1 MDIGIPKERTA
12 SEFRVGLPPVGV
24 RLLAEL
30 GHACYVET
38 GAGVGSGFSDD
49 EYRAAGAT
57 IVFSG
62 EEAYGRADLVLKVV
76 RPTPGEIDWLREG
89 QAIMGLLHLGAAHP
103 SELLRLADRR
113 ITAIAFERIQDPA
126 GTFPVLRPLSQ
137 IGGRMAAQVAA
148 HLLQNDAG
156 SMGVL
161 LGGIPG
167 VPPAQTVIIGAGTV
181 GRNAALTFLGLGAQ
195 VTLMDVN
202 LARLQKLED
211 WLPNRVET
219 VLSSPQTIED
229 VCRTADVIVGA
240 VRQPGHRAPMVL
252 RRSTI
257 KALRPGTVLIDLSI
271 DEGGCAET
279 SRPTTHTQPTFVEEG
294 VVHCCI
300 PNLPGAVARTSTHAF
315 HNAAWPYI
323 QRVVEL
329 GIQQALDSRPELGSA
344 VVVRHGKVVDESR
357 AQALS
362 LAGHTS

>member
-1 MDIGIPKERTA
+1 MDIGIPKERTS

-24 RLLAEL
+24 RLLTEL
-30 GHACYVET
+30 GHTCYVET
-38 GAGVGSGFSDD
+38 HAGVGSGFTDD
-49 EYRAAGAT
+49 EYQSAGAT

-76 RPTPGEIDWLREG
+76 RPSPGEIDWLREG
-89 QAIMGLLHLGAAHP
+89 QTIMGLLHLGAAHP

-113 ITAIAFERIQDPA
+113 ITAIAFERIQESG

-137 IGGRMAAQVAA
+137 IGGRMAAQLAA
-148 HLLQNDAG
+148 HLLQNDSG
-156 SMGVL
+156 SRGVL

-181 GRNAALTFLGLGAQ
+181 GRNAAITLLGLGAR
-195 VTLMDVN
+195 VTLMDVD

-211 WLPNRVET
+211 WLPGRAET
-219 VLSSPQTIED
+219 VLSTPLAIEET
-229 VCRTADVIVGA
+229 CRSADVIVGA
-240 VRQPGHRAPMVL
+240 VRRPGERAPIVL

-257 KALRPGTVLIDLSI
+257 KSLRPGTVFIDLSI

-300 PNLPGAVARTSTHAF
+300 PNLPGAVAQTSTHAF

-323 QRVVEL
+323 KQVVDGGVEVSL
-329 GIQQALDSRPELGSA
+329 EADPALKAAL
-344 VVVRHGKVVDESR
+344 VIHNGKVVDEHR
-357 AQALS
+357 ANNMS
-362 LAGHTS
+362 LAGQMS

>member
-24 RLLAEL
+24 RLLTEL

-38 GAGVGSGFSDD
+38 GAGIGSGFSDD
-49 EYRAAGAT
+49 EYRGAGAT

-76 RPTPGEIDWLREG
+76 RPTTSELDWLRDG
-89 QAIMGLLHLGAAHP
+89 QTIMGLLHLGAAHP
-103 SELLRLADRR
+103 SELLQLADRR
-113 ITAIAFERIQDPA
+113 ITAVAFERIQDA
-126 GTFPVLRPLSQ
+126 QGLFPVLRPLSQ
-137 IGGRMAAQVAA
+137 IGGRMAAQLAA

-156 SMGVL
+156 SRGVL

-195 VTLMDVN
+195 VTLMDIN
-202 LARLQKLED
+202 LVRLQKLED

-219 VLSSPQTIED
+219 VLSSPQMIED

-240 VRQPGHRAPMVL
+240 VRHPGRRAPIVL
-252 RRSTI
+252 PRSTI

-279 SRPTTHTQPTFVEEG
+279 SRPTTHTLPTYVEEG

-300 PNLPGAVARTSTHAF
+300 PNLPGAVARTATHAF

-323 QRVVEL
+323 QQVVEL
-329 GIQQALDSRPELGSA
+329 GPEAALGSVPELRSA
-344 VVVRHGKVVDESR
+344 VVVDKGRVVDEER
-357 AQALS
+357 AKKLS
-362 LAGHTS
+362 LAGHPA

>member
-1 MDIGIPKERTA
+1 MDIGIPRERTA

-24 RLLAEL
+24 RLLTEL

-38 GAGVGSGFSDD
+38 GAGIGAGFSDD
-49 EYRAAGAT
+49 EYRSAGAT

-76 RPTPGEIDWLREG
+76 RPGPGEVGWLREG

-113 ITAIAFERIQDPA
+113 ITAIAFERIQDPP

-137 IGGRMAAQVAA
+137 IGGRMAAQLAA
-148 HLLQNDAG
+148 HLLQNDMG
-156 SMGVL
+156 SRGVL

-167 VPPAQTVIIGAGTV
+167 VPPAKIVIIGAGTV

-195 VTLMDVN
+195 VTLMDTK
-202 LARLQKLED
+202 LERLQKLED

-219 VLSSPQTIED
+219 VLSTAQAIED
-229 VCRTADVIVGA
+229 ICVTADVIVGA
-240 VRQPGHRAPMVL
+240 VRQPGHKAPTVL
-252 RRSTI
+252 SRETI
-257 KALRPGTVLIDLSI
+257 KALRPGTVFVDLSI

-279 SRPTTHTQPTFVEEG
+279 SRPTTHTQPTYIEDG

-323 QRVVEL
+323 KRVVEQ
-329 GIQQALDSRPELGSA
+329 GVSVSLDAGSELESA
-344 VVVRHGKVVDESR
+344 VVIRDGQVVDESR
-357 AQALS
+357 AKKMS
-362 LAGHTS
+362 LVGNTP

>member
-1 MDIGIPKERTA
+1 MDIGIPKERTP

-24 RLLAEL
+24 RLLTEL

-49 EYRAAGAT
+49 EYRSAGAT

-76 RPTPGEIDWLREG
+76 RPTVDEIDWLREG
-89 QAIMGLLHLGAAHP
+89 QTIMGLLHLGAAHP

-113 ITAIAFERIQDPA
+113 ITAIAFERIQDPE

-137 IGGRMAAQVAA
+137 IGGRMAAQLAA

-156 SMGVL
+156 SRGVL

-195 VTLMDVN
+195 VTLMDVD

-219 VLSSPQTIED
+219 VLSSPQAIED
-229 VCRTADVIVGA
+229 VCRTADVVVGA
-240 VRQPGHRAPMVL
+240 VRLPGRKAPTVL
-252 RRSTI
+252 RRPTI
-257 KALRPGTVLIDLSI
+257 KALKPGTVLIDLSI

-279 SRPTTHTQPTFVEEG
+279 SRPTTHTQPTYVEEG

-300 PNLPGAVARTSTHAF
+300 PNLPGAVARTATHAF

-323 QRVVEL
+323 ERVVNQ
-329 GIQQALDSRPELGSA
+329 GIEAALESGPELRSA
-344 VVVRHGKVVDESR
+344 VMIHAGQVIDENR
-357 AQALS
+357 AKKMS
-362 LAGHTS
+362 LAGQSS